1 MIRTRLETLPLR
13 VRLVLILAGLAAIGL
28 VLSGTATVLL
38 MRADLVSGVDS
49 ELRSAAV
56 LVEKSQLVPIS
67 NRTPT
72 PYSVFV
78 GQPANGW
85 QMQQVVGSGLTE
97 AQPRLP
103 TLGPDSTAVTTNEP
117 FTVESTDDDHRWR
130 VIAGQID
137 NIDAIFVVATPL
149 DRVAHTTSRLVLLSA
164 VIGLGVLGA
173 VLLIGW
179 YLVRRA
185 MRPLSQIEDT
195 ASAIAGGDLARR
207 IPMHAAKD
215 EVHSLSDS
223 LNQMLG
229 QIERS
234 FAVREASEER
244 MRQFAA
250 DASHELRTPL
260 ATVRGYA
267 ELNRQGALPDGDAV
281 DTAFGRIESEAT
293 RMSGLVEDLLV
304 LARLDARPERR
315 TTDVDLTV
323 LASDAVQDGRAQ
335 APDRDIRLVG
345 RTGPVSAAV
354 VRGEEA
360 ALRQVLANLVRN
372 AITHT
377 PAGTPIEVAVGPEAD
392 GEQVIIEVRDR
403 GPGIP
408 EEAARKI
415 FERFYRVDKAR
426 SRESGG
432 TGLGL
437 AIVAAIVEQHGGRV
451 GVATRPGGGTAFLVS
466 LPTADSQV
474 AHTAG

>member
-13 VRLVLILAGLAAIGL
+13 VRLVLILTGLAAIGL
-28 VLSGTATVLL
+28 VLSGTATALL
-38 MRADLVSGVDS
+38 MRDDLVKGVDS
-49 ELRSAAV
+49 ELRTAGLAV
-56 LVEKSQLVPIS
+56 AQARINDLD

-78 GQPANGW
+78 
-85 QMQQVVGSGLTE
+85 
-97 AQPRLP
+97 AQEVDDWVPQELVDSNQTSADPRLP
-103 TLGPDSTAVTTNEP
+103 AMPPDSTAVTKRTP
-117 FTVESTDDDHRWR
+117 FTIESTDDGREWR
-130 VIAGQID
+130 AIAGPIR
-137 NIDAIFVVATPL
+137 NVDATFVVAVPL
-149 DRVAHTTSRLVLLSA
+149 DQVAHTTGQLIFLTTL
-164 VIGLGVLGA
+164 IGLGVLVA
-173 VLLIGW
+173 VTLLGW

-185 MRPLSQIEDT
+185 MRPLTQIEDT

-207 IPMHAAKD
+207 IPMHPAED
-215 EVHSLSDS
+215 EVHSLTDS
-223 LNQMLG
+223 LNRMLG

-244 MRQFAA
+244 MREFVA

-267 ELNRQGALPDGDAV
+267 ELNRQGALQDPGAV

-293 RMSGLVEDLLV
+293 RMSTLVEDLLT

-323 LASDAVQDGRAQ
+323 LAADAVQDGRAQ

-345 RTGPVSAAV
+345 RSGPLVASL
-354 VRGEEA
+354 VRGDEPG
-360 ALRQVLANLVRN
+360 LRQVLANLVRN

-377 PAGTPIEVAVGPEAD
+377 PEGTPIEVAVGPEAD
-392 GEQVIIEVRDR
+392 DRVVVEVRDR

-426 SRESGG
+426 SRASGG

-451 GVATRPGGGTAFLVS
+451 GLAPRPGGGTAFLVS

-474 AHTAG
+474 PHTSG